1 METQMK
7 KNILIRARKDII
19 GTLLASIF
27 LFIGAG
33 RINWVLGWIY
43 VGMNLLGIF
52 TNLIVLIP
60 KNPEMYASR
69 AQVTREDT
77 EKWDKV
83 ITSIFGPLLLIL
95 MLVTGLDAGRF
106 GWSIVPSW
114 IQWLSIILFILGWAF
129 SLWAMLV
136 NKHFE
141 TSVRIQEDR
150 GHETITSGPYRIVR
164 HPGYL
169 GIIVVYGVT
178 PPFLGSWWG
187 LIPSAIMTALF
198 ILRTSKEDK
207 TLLEELPDYP
217 TYAQKVPYRLFPGI
231 W

>member
-7 KNILIRARKDII
+7 KNIIIRARKDII
-19 GTLLASIF
+19 GILLTSIF

-33 RINWVLGWIY
+33 RLDWTMGWIY
-43 VGMNLLGIF
+43 VGMNFLGIF
-52 TNLIVLIP
+52 INQLVLIS
-60 KNPEMYASR
+60 KNPEMYAAR
-69 AQVTREDT
+69 AQITREDT

-106 GWSIVPSW
+106 GWSIMPSW
-114 IQWLSIILFILGWAF
+114 IQWLSIILFILGWVF

-187 LIPSAIMTALF
+187 LIPSAIMTAMI

-217 TYAQKVPYRLFPGI
+217 IYAQEVPYRLFPGI